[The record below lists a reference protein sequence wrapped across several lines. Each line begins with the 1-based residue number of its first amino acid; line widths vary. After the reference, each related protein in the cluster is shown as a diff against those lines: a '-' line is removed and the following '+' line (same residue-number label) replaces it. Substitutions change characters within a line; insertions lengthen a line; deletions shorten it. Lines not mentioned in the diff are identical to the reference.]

1 MAPKETP
8 VTQFARAHTEE
19 MVMILVDIARSG
31 EKDAAR
37 ASAAIAILNRGWGT
51 PAQSMEISAPK
62 EKEFDL
68 SSLTPEELKDYHHLQ
83 LKIQQAQGAEYVEE
97 GEIVPEKEDI
107 KQAIVHVSIPRPQ
120 EMEFPDEPAA
130 DEPAADEPA
139 ADEPAA
145 DEPAADEPAADEPA
159 AETPG
164 PQGEA
169 PRSPDEN
176 PPV

>member
-1 MAPKETP
+1 
-8 VTQFARAHTEE
+8 
-19 MVMILVDIARSG
+19 MILVDIARSG

-120 EMEFPDEPAA
+120 EMEFPDEPAVE
-130 DEPAADEPA
+130 EPAVEP
-139 ADEPAA
+139 
-145 DEPAADEPAADEPA
+145 
-159 AETPG
+159 PG
-164 PQGEA
+164 PRDEA
-169 PRSPDEN
+169 PSPSTE
-176 PPV
+176 PPGSATEEQSG

>member
-8 VTQFARAHTEE
+8 VTQYARCHTEE

-83 LKIQQAQGAEYVEE
+83 LKIQQAQGVEYVEE

-120 EMEFPDEPAA
+120 EMEFPDEPSV
-130 DEPAADEPA
+130 E
-139 ADEPAA
+139 
-145 DEPAADEPAADEPA
+145 EPA
-159 AETPG
+159 AESPG
-164 PQGEA
+164 PRDEA
-169 PRSPDEN
+169 PSPSTE
-176 PPV
+176 PPGSATEEQSG

>member
-1 MAPKETP
+1 
-8 VTQFARAHTEE
+8 
-19 MVMILVDIARSG
+19 
-31 EKDAAR
+31 
-37 ASAAIAILNRGWGT
+37 
-51 PAQSMEISAPK
+51 
-62 EKEFDL
+62 
-68 SSLTPEELKDYHHLQ
+68 

>member
-1 MAPKETP
+1 
-8 VTQFARAHTEE
+8 
-19 MVMILVDIARSG
+19 MILVDIARSG

-120 EMEFPDEPAA
+120 EMEFPDEPAV
-130 DEPAADEPA
+130 EP
-139 ADEPAA
+139 
-145 DEPAADEPAADEPA
+145 
-159 AETPG
+159 PG
-164 PQGEA
+164 PREEA
-169 PRSPDEN
+169 PSPSTE
-176 PPV
+176 PPGSATEEQSG